1 MLWCSKEKNGEEF
14 VSRGEEDGNILESE
28 AGGVGV
34 RIVTASLGAP
44 CTPSSRDHVNLVM
57 ASIIKMGQLFW
68 I

>member
-1 MLWCSKEKNGEEF
+1 M
-14 VSRGEEDGNILESE
+14 SRGEEDGNILESE